1 MAEYSE
7 LTPVNIITGFLG
19 SGKTTLLQR
28 LLRSPDLR
36 DVAVLVNEF
45 GEVGLDHHLLRGV
58 AESTVLL
65 GNGCLCCAVRGDLQ
79 RALGDLLSRRTRS
92 DVPYFRRVA
101 IETSG
106 LADPAP
112 IAYTLLSEAVLRHHF
127 RLSGIVTTVD
137 AVNGASQLERFP
149 ESVKQACMA
158 DRLVM
163 TKTDLADEETVAALR
178 QRLRRLNVSAQILDS
193 SEVGGDFSQ
202 LLTDDIYD
210 GAGKSREAGRWVAEE
225 VDDHVTHGHTA
236 DVQSFAVIFDE
247 PLDWTAFGVWAS
259 MLLHRHGADI
269 LRLKGLLNVA
279 GVPTPVL
286 INGVQ
291 HIVHPP
297 SHLEEWPDADRRS
310 RLVFIV
316 RGLRRARIER
326 SLAIFNRL
334 INAPVSAARPR
345 EGVDAPRSQ
354 GQRQTASGLPLW
366 RD

>member
-1 MAEYSE
+1 MASYSD

-28 LLRSPDLR
+28 LLRSPQLS

-45 GEVGLDHHLLRGV
+45 GEVGLDHHLLQGV
-58 AESTVLL
+58 AESTLL
-65 GNGCLCCAVRGDLQ
+65 LENGCLCCAVRGDLQ
-79 RALGDLLSRRTRS
+79 KALRDLLSRRMRG
-92 DVPYFRRVA
+92 DVPHFRRVV

-137 AVNGASQLERFP
+137 GVNGAGQLGAFAEA
-149 ESVKQACMA
+149 VKQVSMA
-158 DRLVM
+158 DRLVV
-163 TKTDLADEETVAALR
+163 TKTDLSDATSFRVLGA
-178 QRLRRLNVSAQILDS
+178 RLRALNVSAQILDS
-193 SEVGGDFSQ
+193 TDVIGDFHR

-210 GAGKSREAGRWVAEE
+210 AEGKFREANQWNAHE
-225 VDDHVTHGHTA
+225 THGSQDHTA
-236 DVQSFAVIFDE
+236 DVGSFAVIFDR

-259 MLLHRHGADI
+259 MLLHRHGADV

-291 HIVHPP
+291 HIIHPP
-297 SHLEEWPDADRRS
+297 SHLEAWPDADRRS
-310 RLVFIV
+310 RLIFIV
-316 RGLRRARIER
+316 RGLQRVRIER
-326 SLAIFNRL
+326 SLAVFNDL
-334 INAPVSAARPR
+334 VNPQVAV
-345 EGVDAPRSQ
+345 
-354 GQRQTASGLPLW
+354 TA
-366 RD
+366 

>member
-1 MAEYSE
+1 MVSYSD

-28 LLRSPDLR
+28 LLRSRELC

-45 GEVGLDHHLLRGV
+45 GEVGLDHHLLQGV
-58 AESTVLL
+58 AESTLL
-65 GNGCLCCAVRGDLQ
+65 LENGCVCCAVRGDLQ
-79 RALGDLLSRRTRS
+79 KALRDLLSRRTRG
-92 DVPYFRRVA
+92 DVPHFRRVV

-127 RLSGIVTTVD
+127 RLSGIVTTID
-137 AVNGASQLERFP
+137 AVNGAAQLDSFTEA
-149 ESVKQACMA
+149 VKQVSMA
-158 DRLVM
+158 DRLVV
-163 TKTDLADEETVAALR
+163 TKTDLADDASVAALCA
-178 QRLRRLNVSAQILDS
+178 RLRACNLSAQILHATDLRN
-193 SEVGGDFSQ
+193 DFHG

-210 GAGKSREAGRWVAEE
+210 AEGKFREASQWSAPEH
-225 VDDHVTHGHTA
+225 DDHNAHEHTS
-236 DVQSFAVIFDE
+236 DIRSFAATFDL

-259 MLLHRHGADI
+259 MLLHRHGADV
-269 LRLKGLLNVA
+269 LRLKGLLHVE

-297 SHLEEWPDADRRS
+297 SHLEAWPDADRRS

-316 RGLRRARIER
+316 RGLQRAPIER
-326 SLAIFNRL
+326 SLAVFNGLVNRPAAL
-334 INAPVSAARPR
+334 PV
-345 EGVDAPRSQ
+345 
-354 GQRQTASGLPLW
+354 
-366 RD
+366 